1 MNQPS
6 KIGVVGCGLM
16 GAGIA
21 DICARAGLDVRV
33 AVQTPGSGERG
44 LDRLARSLGQGV
56 RKGAISEEQRD
67 AALARVSF
75 TADLEELADRELV
88 FEAVPEDEALK
99 LHVFGTLDKIIEDP
113 GVILASN
120 TSSIPIIR
128 LARATSRPERV
139 IGVHF
144 FSPVPLLPLVELI
157 SSLLTGEQTRARASA
172 FVSKVLGKEVIESQ
186 DRAGFLINTL
196 LIPYLLSA
204 MRMVES
210 GFADAEMVDK
220 GMTLGCG
227 HPVGPLRLADLIGLD
242 TVSSIASALY
252 QELKQPQ
259 LAPPPILLR
268 MVEGGLLGKKT
279 GRGFHAYT

>member
-1 MNQPS
+1 MKQPE

-21 DICARAGLDVRV
+21 DVCARAGLDVRV
-33 AVQTPGSGERG
+33 AVQSPAAGGRG
-44 LDRLARSLGQGV
+44 LERVTRSLGQGV
-56 RKGAISEEQRD
+56 RKGAITMEQRD

-75 TADLEELADRELV
+75 TTDLHQLADRELV
-88 FEAVPEDEALK
+88 VEAVPEDEALK
-99 LHVFGTLDKIIEDP
+99 LHVFGELDKIIEDP
-113 GVILASN
+113 LAVLASN

-128 LARATSRPERV
+128 MARATSRPERV

-144 FSPVPLLPLVELI
+144 FSPVPLLPLVELVA
-157 SSLLTGEQTRARASA
+157 SLLTAEHTRERAAA
-172 FVSKVLGKEVIESQ
+172 FVSGVLGKEVIESQ

-204 MRMVES
+204 MRLVES

-242 TVSSIASALY
+242 TVTSIASALY

-268 MVEGGLLGKKT
+268 MVEGGLLGRKT

>member
-1 MNQPS
+1 MNQPR

-21 DICARAGLDVRV
+21 DVCARAGLDVRIAAQSPG
-33 AVQTPGSGERG
+33 AVGRG
-44 LDRLARSLGQGV
+44 LDRVARSMGQGV
-56 RKGAISEEQRD
+56 RKGLLTPDERD
-67 AALARVSF
+67 AAMARVSF
-75 TADLEELADRELV
+75 TTELKELADRELV

-99 LHVFGTLDKIIEDP
+99 LHVFGELDKIIEDP
-113 GVILASN
+113 RVVLASN

-144 FSPVPLLPLVELI
+144 FSPVPLLPLVELVA
-157 SSLLTGEQTRARASA
+157 SLLTGEHARAAAAS
-172 FVSKVLGKEVIESQ
+172 FVTDVLGKEVIRSQ

-210 GFADAEMVDK
+210 GFADAETVDK

-242 TVSSIASALY
+242 TVNSIASALY

-279 GRGFHAYT
+279 GRGFHAYV

>member
-1 MNQPS
+1 MNQPE

-21 DICARAGLDVRV
+21 DVCARAGLDVRV
-33 AVQTPGSGERG
+33 AVQSPAAGARG
-44 LDRLARSLGQGV
+44 LERVTRSLGQGV
-56 RKGAISEEQRD
+56 RKGAITTEQRD

-75 TADLEELADRELV
+75 TTDLHQLADREFV
-88 FEAVPEDEALK
+88 VEAVPEDEALK
-99 LHVFGTLDKIIEDP
+99 LHVFGELDKIIEDP
-113 GVILASN
+113 QAVLASN

-144 FSPVPLLPLVELI
+144 FSPVPLLPLVELVA
-157 SSLLTGEQTRARASA
+157 SLLTAERTRERAAA
-172 FVSKVLGKEVIESQ
+172 FVSGVLGKEVIESQ

-242 TVSSIASALY
+242 TVTSIASALY

-268 MVEGGLLGKKT
+268 MVEGGLLGRKT
-279 GRGFHAYT
+279 GRGFHAYP